1 MLDRLDSDGIIFLH
15 RFYMFDEKF
24 QLYMCGRCLDYVYV
38 LYILIR
44 MMVSLEGLVLYLLC
58 VKNGEF
64 SKRNAVEILND
75 HSMNVIC
82 IFA

>member
-1 MLDRLDSDGIIFLH
+1 
-15 RFYMFDEKF
+15 MFG
-24 QLYMCGRCLDYVYV
+24 LCLYV
-38 LYILIR
+38 LYILIW

-58 VKNGEF
+58 VKNGKF

-75 HSMNVIC
+75 HSMDVIC